1 MKGLGTSVVQ
11 ALEYYYDNEF
21 PGGEVWVL
29 DASNDGV
36 GLPTDEASWGF
47 DTFTVEAYQDI
58 YEALATEATTVD
70 LILDGTTITGA
81 TEAEI
86 EAYDTAMTK
95 VSVTFVPTIVG

>member
-11 ALEYYYDNEF
+11 ALEYFYDNEF

-47 DTFTVEAYQDI
+47 ENFTVAEYNVI
-58 YEALATEATTVD
+58 FEELAAETTTVD
-70 LILDGTTITGA
+70 LILAEDESITGA
-81 TEAEI
+81 TQPHIA
-86 EAYDTAMTK
+86 AYDLAMNK
-95 VSVTFVPTIVG
+95 VSVTWVA